1 MYIMKNPK
9 TIFQFLLATCLISGV
24 FLAALPEV
32 SAKPLSQAETSPAVA
47 TVAPT
52 LNQNLYVQTATP
64 GLNGEIRHTVLPDQ
78 FLYHIVDLYR
88 ISLQELLDIN
98 GLTEDSPIYPGDQLI
113 IVKGGETDLGQ
124 GTLTPELVVVE
135 TTPLP
140 SPTPELM
147 LMKAPEEDFEVTPT
161 VQIGFFQRVFSTNAR
176 FLALG
181 VVALVLFGVIL
192 LIISSRRIQ

>member
-1 MYIMKNPK
+1 MKTPNK
-9 TIFQFLLATCLISGV
+9 FFQIILLLGLTCGLLFTAV
-24 FLAALPEV
+24 FHAE
-32 SAKPLSQAETSPAVA
+32 AKPLAQEETPPAVVTA
-47 TVAPT
+47 VPT

-78 FLYHIVDLYR
+78 FLYHIVDLYG

-161 VQIGFFQRVFSTNAR
+161 AQTGFFQRVFSTNAR

>member
-1 MYIMKNPK
+1 MKTPNK
-9 TIFQFLLATCLISGV
+9 FFQIILLLGLTCGLLFTAV
-24 FLAALPEV
+24 FHAE
-32 SAKPLSQAETSPAVA
+32 AKPLAQEETPPAVVTA
-47 TVAPT
+47 VPT

-78 FLYHIVDLYR
+78 FLYHIVDLYG

-147 LMKAPEEDFEVTPT
+147 LMKAPEEDLQVTPT
-161 VQIGFFQRVFSTNAR
+161 AQTGFFQRVFSTNAR

-181 VVALVLFGVIL
+181 VVALVLFGVVL

>member
-1 MYIMKNPK
+1 MKIPNRYLQ
-9 TIFQFLLATCLISGV
+9 IFLLLGLTCGL
-24 FLAALPEV
+24 FLATVFQAE
-32 SAKPLSQAETSPAVA
+32 AKPITQEETPPAVVTA
-47 TVAPT
+47 APT

-78 FLYHIVDLYR
+78 FLYHIVDLYG
-88 ISLQELLDIN
+88 ISLQDLLDFN

-124 GTLTPELVVVE
+124 GTLTPELVLADS
-135 TTPLP
+135 TPVP
-140 SPTPELM
+140 SPTSELI
-147 LMKAPEEDFEVTPT
+147 LMKAPEESPEVTPT
-161 VQIGFFQRVFSTNAR
+161 VQTGFFQRVFSTNAR

-181 VVALVLFGVIL
+181 VVALVLFGVVL

>member
-1 MYIMKNPK
+1 MKTPNK
-9 TIFQFLLATCLISGV
+9 FFQIILLLGLTCGLLFAAV
-24 FLAALPEV
+24 FHAE
-32 SAKPLSQAETSPAVA
+32 AKPLTQEETPPALV
-47 TVAPT
+47 TSVPT

-64 GLNGEIRHTVLPDQ
+64 GLKGEIRHTVLPDQ
-78 FLYHIVDLYR
+78 FLYHIVDLYG

-98 GLTEDSPIYPGDQLI
+98 GLTEESPIYPGDQLI

-124 GTLTPELVVVE
+124 GTLTPELVVAE

-140 SPTPELM
+140 SPTSELM
-147 LMKAPEEDFEVTPT
+147 LMKAPEEDLEVTPT

-181 VVALVLFGVIL
+181 VVALVLFGVVL

>member
-1 MYIMKNPK
+1 MKTPNK
-9 TIFQFLLATCLISGV
+9 FFQIILLLGLTSGLLFAAV
-24 FLAALPEV
+24 FHAE
-32 SAKPLSQAETSPAVA
+32 AKPLTQEETPPAVV
-47 TVAPT
+47 TSVPT

-78 FLYHIVDLYR
+78 FLYHIVDLYG

-98 GLTEDSPIYPGDQLI
+98 GLTEESPIYPGDQLI

-124 GTLTPELVVVE
+124 GTLTPELVVAE

-147 LMKAPEEDFEVTPT
+147 LMKAPEEDLQVTPT

-181 VVALVLFGVIL
+181 VVALVLFGVVL

>member
-1 MYIMKNPK
+1 MKTPNK
-9 TIFQFLLATCLISGV
+9 FFQIILLLGLTCGLLFAAV
-24 FLAALPEV
+24 FHAE
-32 SAKPLSQAETSPAVA
+32 AKPLAQEETPSAVVTA
-47 TVAPT
+47 VPT

-78 FLYHIVDLYR
+78 FLYHIVDLYG

-98 GLTEDSPIYPGDQLI
+98 GLIEESPIYPGDQLI

-124 GTLTPELVVVE
+124 GTLTPELVVAE

-140 SPTPELM
+140 SPTSELM
-147 LMKAPEEDFEVTPT
+147 LMKAPEEDLEVTPT

-181 VVALVLFGVIL
+181 VVALVLFGVVL